1 MVTLSS
7 ITSLFKKTYKVSSTS
22 SFMKFEFVPVDY
34 DYFDFEGKNYVRLI
48 GRTEKGKK
56 VCVID
61 SYEPNFWVI
70 LKNGYECDTEKVV
83 RKIEKLEIEKA
94 SRVTKVLRTEILD
107 KKFLGKNVKAIRVF
121 VTNHKDAH
129 DVASAI
135 GDLKEIEFRREYD
148 LPLTSKYIKEK
159 SVEPLKWHSVEGD
172 VLDVED
178 FGGIVD
184 ALDLEIC
191 VAAKKITPLKKDK
204 NFEPKILAYDIESDN
219 LEPGKGNVLMIS
231 LYGGGIKKVLTWKK
245 CEGKQSYVECLEDE
259 GAMLKRFSEL
269 VNEYDPDILVGYF
282 SDGFDLPYLK
292 ASSQKNKV
300 KLSLGVDGKGPTFT
314 RGRIPSGK
322 IAGIV
327 HIDLFRFIDA
337 VFSQYLQ
344 SETLSLNEVAG
355 ELIGERKEDFDF
367 NRLSNMT
374 DKDWHDFFSYNL
386 QDAAVTYKLA
396 KKIWP
401 DILEFSLIIKEPL
414 FDVTRDRMSSHV
426 ENYLLHNLDRFNE
439 IVEKR
444 PTYNEINERKA
455 RGKYEGAFVFE
466 PVPGLYEN
474 LVMFDFTSMHAS
486 IIVSFNISKSTLLK
500 KKEKNYYES
509 PKFELDGDKRKFH
522 FTKNEGFSPTLL
534 KEIVDKRKKYKQE
547 YNENKNPITKARS
560 NAYKLLANASYGY
573 LGFFGARYYCR
584 EAAASTLAFVRKFTK
599 DTINLIQKEGYKI
612 IYSDTDSI
620 AFLQGDKSKNEIMD
634 FLRKI
639 NANLPGIMELDLEDF
654 YSRGLFVS
662 KRATSKGA
670 KKKYA
675 LVNEKKKIKI
685 RGFETVRRDWC
696 RLTRDLQSKVLK
708 KILDDGNE
716 KKALELLKKVVVDLK
731 NRKISLKDLM
741 IRTQLRRPLNEY
753 LSEGPHVI
761 AAKKMEAKGIPVS
774 AGMLIEYFIGESRG
788 KRVSEGVYLAEEK
801 SKYNINYY
809 LNNQVLPA
817 VENIF
822 NVFEINIREIIEGE
836 SQKKLF

>member
-1 MVTLSS
+1 ME
-7 ITSLFKKTYKVSSTS
+7 
-22 SFMKFEFVPVDY
+22 FEFVPVDY
-34 DYFDFEGKNYVRLI
+34 DYFDFESKNYIRLI

-70 LKNGYECDTEKVV
+70 LKKGYEDKAKEIVK
-83 RKIEKLEIEKA
+83 KIEKLEVEKA
-94 SRVTKVLRTEILD
+94 SRVTKILKMEICD
-107 KKFLGKNVKAIRVF
+107 KKFLGKKVKAIRVF

-129 DVASAI
+129 DIASAI
-135 GDLKEIEFRREYD
+135 GDLKEIEFRREYEI
-148 LPLTSKYIKEK
+148 PIITKYIKEK
-159 SVEPLKWHSVEGD
+159 NVEPLKWHSVEGD
-172 VLDVED
+172 VLDIQD
-178 FGGIVD
+178 FGGIAE

-191 VAAKKITPLKKDK
+191 IIAKKIIPLKKVK
-204 NFEPKILAYDIESDN
+204 NFEPRILAYDIESDS
-219 LEPGKGNVLMIS
+219 LELGKGDVLMIS
-231 LYGGGIKKVLTWKK
+231 LYGEDIKRVLTWKK
-245 CEGKQSYVECLEDE
+245 CEGKQNYVECLKDE
-259 GAMLKRFSEL
+259 GMMLERFTEL

-292 ASSQKNKV
+292 AAAQKNKV

-355 ELIGERKEDFDF
+355 ELIGERKENFDF
-367 NRLSNMT
+367 NRLSNMVNN
-374 DKDWHDFFSYNL
+374 DWHDFFSYNL
-386 QDAAVTYKLA
+386 QDSTITYKLA
-396 KKIWP
+396 KRIWP

-444 PTYNEINERKA
+444 PTYDEISERKA
-455 RGKYEGAFVFE
+455 KGKYEGAFVFE

-486 IIVSFNISKSTLLK
+486 IIASFNISKSTLLEG
-500 KKEKNYYES
+500 KEKNSYES
-509 PKFELDGDKRKFH
+509 PEFELDGKTRKFY
-522 FTKNEGFSPTLL
+522 FTKEEGFSPTLL

-584 EAAASTLAFVRKFTK
+584 EAAASTLAFVRKFTH
-599 DTINLIQKEGYKI
+599 DTIDLIQKEGYKI

-620 AFLQGDKSKNEIMD
+620 AFLQGDKSKKEIQD
-634 FLRKI
+634 FLKRI
-639 NANLPGIMELDLEDF
+639 NTQLPGIMELDLEGF
-654 YSRGLFVS
+654 YARGLFVS
-662 KRATSKGA
+662 KRTTSKGA

-675 LVNEKKKIKI
+675 LIDEKGKIKI

-696 RLTRDLQSKVLK
+696 RLTRNLQSKVLK
-708 KILDDGNE
+708 EILEEGNG
-716 KKALELLKKVVVDLK
+716 KKAVEDLKRVVEKLK
-731 NRKISLKDLM
+731 NRKIDLEDLM
-741 IRTQLRRPLNEY
+741 IRTQLRRQLNEY

-761 AAKKMEAKGIPVS
+761 AAKKMEARGIPVS
-774 AGMLIEYFIGESRG
+774 TGMLIEYFIGENKG
-788 KRVSEGVYLAEEK
+788 KRVGEGVYLVDEK
-801 SKYNINYY
+801 AKYNIDYY

-822 NVFEINIREIIEGE
+822 NVFGVNIREIIEGE